1 MKAVP
6 GINEAPHM
14 LAEIREEIR
23 RLLVQHE
30 AAQYQASKFSRAARE
45 AQQYRIG
52 VRDCLAI
59 IDRARKI

>member
-1 MKAVP
+1 
-6 GINEAPHM
+6 M

-52 VRDCLAI
+52 VKDCLAI

>member
-1 MKAVP
+1 MSVVP

-30 AAQYQASKFSRAARE
+30 ASQYQESKFSRRARE

-52 VRDCLAI
+52 VKDCLAI
-59 IDRARKI
+59 IDRAFKK